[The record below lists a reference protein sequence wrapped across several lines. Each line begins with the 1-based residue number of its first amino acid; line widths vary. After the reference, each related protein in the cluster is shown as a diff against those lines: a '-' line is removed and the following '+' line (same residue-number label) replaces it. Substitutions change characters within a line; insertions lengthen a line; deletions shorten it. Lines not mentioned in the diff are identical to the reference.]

1 MKKSIKTQHEL
12 NANTDQVWNLIKS
25 GEKWETWFP
34 ILTGSRVENNTRY
47 CELDGGDVL
56 EERFLSSEP
65 EKTFIYAVDK
75 QQSFPATDIV
85 GIIRLEEGENNTT
98 RMFWSVEMQPNSEEV
113 FPALEQQIT
122 EVYAASVLQLQELA
136 QA

>member
-25 GEKWETWFP
+25 GEKWENWFP

-75 QQSFPATDIV
+75 QRSFPATDIV

-98 RMFWSVEMQPNSEEV
+98 RMYWSVEMQPNSEEV